1 MPQCDIANAP
11 TIGNVWPIWVLAHT
25 LQGKPLKIV
34 DWHCPACTDLTQAE
48 KDTRKSF
55 AEEKEMI
62 KVFRQPTW
70 EAAELLLANPDFKAY
85 VDSYENADTSTQLNA
100 QSEDQE
106 FDNLTKQGYDG
117 CTPSN
122 LKYVWDSLQGQDI
135 RDKAIFVMNTV
146 NPQVDKQPTWKCEI
160 WVRDVDLQKPG
171 SNKTQRVNPKSLN
184 T

>member
-85 VDSYENADTSTQLNA
+85 VDSNENADTITQLHA
-100 QSEDQE
+100 QPED
-106 FDNLTKQGYDG
+106 
-117 CTPSN
+117 
-122 LKYVWDSLQGQDI
+122 
-135 RDKAIFVMNTV
+135 
-146 NPQVDKQPTWKCEI
+146 
-160 WVRDVDLQKPG
+160 
-171 SNKTQRVNPKSLN
+171 
-184 T
+184 